1 MKSHTLKGTYKSICP
16 LLQLVSWKMHTFK
29 GQEILLIDIFHLISL
44 NLIRNWF

>member
-1 MKSHTLKGTYKSICP
+1 MKSHTLKGIYNSICP
-16 LLQLVSWKMHTFK
+16 LLQLVPWKMYTFK